1 MYSFVFVLSAG
12 AMLPPSRL
20 LHISNSSMFFTLPPS
35 TQSPSTP
42 SWIFLF
48 SCLSTSKISPLNLNS
63 NQINN
68 PSFSDSFL
76 LYLYPAVPHFSLAGA
91 SPRATNSSH
100 LFPPP
105 PFLLR
110 PCLAHLAKP
119 SVLCPVTNTSLV
131 LMLTAPNTLCVR
143 ASSHS

>member
-100 LFPPP
+100 LFPLSTISPASVLGSLSQAFCP
-105 PFLLR
+105 LSRHKHFSGSHAHCPKHSLR
-110 PCLAHLAKP
+110 PC
-119 SVLCPVTNTSLV
+119 
-131 LMLTAPNTLCVR
+131 
-143 ASSHS
+143 